1 MQYVLIMAS
10 QKFLRGHFCYLAY
23 MRRKIVELYDNR
35 QSLFAPSKINF
46 YICGRNRMVADIF
59 GESVLAFYP
68 WLEIWKISITT
79 GKAMLSLSSIW
90 CVRLICRY
98 ALGVCGGV
106 LSICGDCVSWLSVGI
121 D

>member
-23 MRRKIVELYDNR
+23 MRRKMVELYDNR
-35 QSLFAPSKINF
+35 QSLFAPSKINL

-90 CVRLICRY
+90 CVWLICRY